1 MKKKDQLPSKPAK
14 TYLLGRA
21 CEYCAEP
28 IADQER
34 ASKKH
39 CTRWIDEAGKPH
51 DCKRRK
57 FTLKNRVED
66 EILLDFSAEQR
77 ETNRQIEKVIAA
89 HGNEVST
96 EVLIAYNVQLGH
108 NLRYEYYS
116 GLLYAEFLGYRI
128 ISNPIL
134 NTHKI
139 VKNDKL

>member
-1 MKKKDQLPSKPAK
+1 MKKSNQLPNKPAK
-14 TYLLGRA
+14 TYLLERA
-21 CEYCAEP
+21 CEYCGEP

-39 CTRWIDEAGKPH
+39 CTRWIDEAGKIH

-57 FTLKNRVED
+57 FSLKNRVEED
-66 EILLDFSAEQR
+66 ILLDFSARQR
-77 ETNRQIEKVIAA
+77 ETNRQIEKIIAA

-96 EVLIAYNVQLGH
+96 EVLTAYDVQLGD
-108 NLRYEYYS
+108 NLKYEYHA
-116 GLLYAEFLGYRI
+116 GLLYAEFLSYKI

-139 VKNDKL
+139 VKYDKL